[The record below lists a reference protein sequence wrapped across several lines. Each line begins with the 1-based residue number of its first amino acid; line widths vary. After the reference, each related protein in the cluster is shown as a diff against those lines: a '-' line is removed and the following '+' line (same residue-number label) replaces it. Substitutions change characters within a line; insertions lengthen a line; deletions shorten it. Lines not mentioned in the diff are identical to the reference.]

1 MPTKKTAK
9 KPASAP
15 APAVKLPKWDLKDL
29 FTSFDD
35 PAFKK
40 APAEMRKL
48 IAKLSKLKPAAEKG
62 KLTAKEIA
70 SSLKDFEKLEVMLLH
85 AYAFCQLQYDVDTTN
100 ARAKKEMQSA
110 HKLLTDCET
119 QVEWYTQAL
128 KRLDAKAVAAVKK
141 EKALEPYAHF
151 FDLLKKAEKYTLSE
165 PEERVMSI
173 KDTYGASRWGQFHT
187 EVASQLKFGELE
199 IKGKKEPM
207 NQALLAYH
215 MASPDRE
222 LRKAAYLRAKEP
234 FKEMMHVFAYM
245 YASVAGDFEQEC
257 RTLRGY
263 KSGLEQACIGEEV
276 TAGDVERM
284 VTAIQDHVPLYQQ
297 YYAWKKK
304 ELKLSTFHGWDMTAP
319 VSKVHKDIPFTEA
332 KKLVLD
338 CYNSFDKEIHDL
350 AKQFFDKKWIDAREG
365 GNKYA
370 GAYSWSM
377 EKNPYILL
385 NYQPNIQQV
394 FTMIHE
400 LGHGV
405 HGLLTDRKAPF
416 LMRNHSKVIAESASQ
431 FSELLMLDYILE
443 TSTDRDL
450 KRGLLAHHIE
460 DLLYCLSS
468 TITVT
473 AFEIESHERLA
484 ETSMDMDDLCNLWM
498 EKLAHVRGKAVESHE
513 LDRYMWAR
521 IPHIF
526 QTPFYYFTYP
536 MSLFVVLS
544 LYELYGFNRE
554 KFVQQYK
561 AFLSEGTTMTP
572 AELLRKHFG
581 LEFGT
586 KAFYEQGMTVV
597 TRLFD
602 MLRDL

>member
-1 MPTKKTAK
+1 MPTKKA
-9 KPASAP
+9 PASN
-15 APAVKLPKWDLKDL
+15 LPKWDLKDL
-29 FTSFDD
+29 FKSFDD
-35 PAFKK
+35 PAFVNGRKDAEKLMKK
-40 APAEMRKL
+40 LE
-48 IAKLSKLKPAAEKG
+48 KLKPTAAKG
-62 KLTAKEIA
+62 KLNAKEIA
-70 SSLKDFEKLEVMLLH
+70 TSLKDFEKLEVLMLHL
-85 AYAFCQLQYDVDTTN
+85 YAFCQLQYDVDTKN
-100 ARAKKEMQSA
+100 VRARKEMQNA
-110 HKLLTDCET
+110 KKLLTDCET
-119 QVEWYTQAL
+119 RVEWYSQAL
-128 KRLDAKAVAAVKK
+128 KRLPAKTLAAVHK
-141 EKALEPYAHF
+141 EKALQPYSHF
-151 FDLLKKAEKYTLSE
+151 FDLLKLSEKYTLSE

-173 KDTYGASRWGQFHT
+173 KDANGASAWGGFHT
-187 EVASQLKFGELE
+187 EVASQLQFGELE
-199 IKGKKEPM
+199 IKGKKVAM
-207 NQALLAYH
+207 NQALLMYH
-215 MASPDRE
+215 MASLNRE
-222 LRKAAYLRAKEP
+222 LREKAYLRAKEP

-245 YASVAGDFEQEC
+245 YAAVAADFEQEC
-257 RTLRGY
+257 RDLRGY

-276 TAGDVERM
+276 TIADVQRM
-284 VTAIQDHVPLYQQ
+284 ADAMKRHVPLYQE

-304 ELKLSTFHGWDMTAP
+304 DLGLRTFHGWDMTAP
-319 VSKVHKDIPFTEA
+319 IAKKHKDIPFTEA
-332 KKLVLD
+332 KKMVLD

-350 AKQFFDKKWIDAREG
+350 ARQFFDKKWIDAREG

-431 FSELLMLDYILE
+431 FSELLLLDHILE
-443 TSTDRDL
+443 TSKDRDF

-484 ETSMDMDDLCNLWM
+484 TTSMDREDLCNLWM
-498 EKLAHVRGKAVESHE
+498 EKLSHVRGKVVQNHE

-521 IPHIF
+521 IPHMF

-544 LYELYGFNRE
+544 LYELYTLNRE
-554 KFVQQYK
+554 VFVKNYK

-572 AELLRKHFG
+572 AELLRKHFK

-586 KAFYEQGMTVV
+586 KAFYEQGMKVV
-597 TRLFD
+597 QRLFD